1 MSGKSREELVMA
13 ALKKRPGE
21 FLCGGCLALAA
32 GLSLQEARNV
42 MASMNTAPQVELRKE
57 RCSVCARTL
66 DLVGIVT
73 SARIF

>member
-1 MSGKSREELVMA
+1 MSLKSQEDLVTA
-13 ALKKRPGE
+13 ALRKRPGE

-42 MASMNTAPQVELRKE
+42 MATLNTAPHVELRKE
-57 RCSVCARTL
+57 PCSVCARTL

-73 SARIF
+73 SARSF

>member
-1 MSGKSREELVMA
+1 MSAKSPEDLVMA
-13 ALKKRPGE
+13 ALRKRPGE

-42 MASMNTAPQVELRKE
+42 VATMTTTPHVELRKE
-57 RCSVCARTL
+57 PCSVCARTL

-73 SARIF
+73 SARPL